1 MERRTRQR
9 SAIQEALS
17 SAERPLTPAEVLEMA
32 QAKVPN
38 LGLATV
44 YRALRSM
51 IEEGSAHLVDIPGT
65 PPRYESSHLG
75 HHHHFHCRTC
85 LQVFEVDGCP
95 GNLARLAPPGFV
107 LDGHEVVLYGRC
119 TRCAAA

>member
-9 SAIQEALS
+9 DAIHEVLRGATH
-17 SAERPLTPAEVLEMA
+17 PLTPAEVLAESRRR
-32 QAKVPN
+32 VPG

-51 IEEGSAHLVDIPGT
+51 LDDRTASLVEIPGST
-65 PPRYESSHLG
+65 PRYESAHLG

-85 LQVFEVDGCP
+85 HRVFEIDGCP
-95 GNLARLAPPGFV
+95 GNLRRLAPPGFE
-107 LDGHEVVLYGRC
+107 LAGHDVVLYGRC
-119 TRCAAA
+119 TQCVAA

>member
-9 SAIQEALS
+9 AAIEEALA
-17 SAERPLTPAEVLEMA
+17 SAERPLTPLEVLDA
-32 QAKVPN
+32 ARAAVPN

-44 YRALRSM
+44 YRALRAM
-51 IEEGSAHLVDIPGT
+51 IEDGAAHPVEIPGS
-65 PPRYESSHLG
+65 PPRYETAHLG
-75 HHHHFHCRTC
+75 HHHHFHCRSC
-85 LQVFEVDGCP
+85 RQVFEVDGCP

-119 TRCAAA
+119 TRCAVA